1 MDNLGYRNWGNTSSS
16 YNDSMDS
23 PVDKYFNKKY
33 DNSSKNKNK
42 QQQQPQQQSILTD
55 SYDYDTSNDFIESPV
70 AVASKKDHR
79 NMYNTTATSSYRRS
93 NNNTDYGNNKNST
106 DTSGGSRYGASTRR
120 VSVDDRAREILER
133 SKQVKLGDSYEDD
146 KSRLKSY
153 EDTLAEFRLGGY
165 IPTESIVQH
174 DDDDDDGGG
183 GVESNGKDVKRRLT
197 TYSTASSPDNHHY
210 RRPEDSPL
218 ESPFGITDSFEISAS
233 DFEVGAIA
241 AKIQERKSKDKLNDR
256 RQRRSFDY
264 SKGDESH
271 DYNSDNNNNLS
282 VSSSIHHHLKE
293 TSSPDISRT
302 AVIGRRNSNNSSTLL
317 IDDRYDANNSNNNNN
332 KNLIHNNNNKMQ
344 FSTALSSIHKNNTI
358 DNDDDNNDRALH
370 DYNGVRRFGSAERSD
385 DEIYKMLNVTT
396 GTQDSMKFG
405 MNNETSNT
413 LDSNILTETALSAVG
428 GKTKKRSDSQRHP
441 SLGEISDVT
450 QRSSS
455 PTMNNHQNDG
465 IINVATG
472 HHHLGGVV
480 GKSDDKYKFNRY
492 GDNDDDDD
500 DDDDDDA
507 YENEHDHDVI
517 NKMKKNK
524 SAQYLNDDNDDK
536 NNEDEDDKYSGDS
549 NHAYSPPINHHDK
562 NNHHEDDDHDDEDE
576 YSLDGFETNSPDGK
590 NNVAT
595 TTTTTIILST
605 TKRNHHRDDDDD
617 VNDNQQQQQQQPIDP
632 FDEIRQRWYNAESS
646 DFLQRLTSRVDNN
659 DNIDDNNND
668 ISFQIQNKT
677 GADSSEKRKDVDL
690 KIFNNNDH
698 NDSKH
703 HDNSPSNHSSEAGT
717 KQSNHHTSLTLAKD
731 DDDDENDSTLPNS
744 IISNT
749 SKQMKNSEGM
759 LYCTYR
765 IGRYMDE
772 CIYLCIYLF
781 IIYLSYT
788 LIYFTICTIKV
799 SFSPILMS
807 HLM

>member
-16 YNDSMDS
+16 YNDSIDS

-42 QQQQPQQQSILTD
+42 QQQPQQQSILTD

-79 NMYNTTATSSYRRS
+79 NTYNTTATSSNRS

-106 DTSGGSRYGASTRR
+106 DNNSGSRYGSSTRR

-133 SKQVKLGDSYEDD
+133 SKQMKLGDSYEDD

-165 IPTESIVQH
+165 IPTESIEQH
-174 DDDDDDGGG
+174 DDDDDDDDDNGG
-183 GVESNGKDVKRRLT
+183 GVESNGKDVKGRLI

-256 RQRRSFDY
+256 RRRMSFDY
-264 SKGDESH
+264 SKGDDSH
-271 DYNSDNNNNLS
+271 DNTNNDLS
-282 VSSSIHHHLKE
+282 VSSSIHHHLKA

-302 AVIGRRNSNNSSTLL
+302 AVIGRRNSNNSNTLL
-317 IDDRYDANNSNNNNN
+317 IDDRYDANNNNNNN
-332 KNLIHNNNNKMQ
+332 SNSNNLIHNNNHNSNKMQ

-358 DNDDDNNDRALH
+358 DDNDDYVDRALH

-385 DEIYKMLNVTT
+385 DEIYRMLNVTT

-428 GKTKKRSDSQRHP
+428 GKNLNTKKRSDSQRHP

-455 PTMNNHQNDG
+455 PT
-465 IINVATG
+465 NVVTG
-472 HHHLGGVV
+472 HHLNVV

-492 GDNDDDDD
+492 GDDDDDD
-500 DDDDDDA
+500 DDHDDH
-507 YENEHDHDVI
+507 EHDVDS
-517 NKMKKNK
+517 KMKKNI
-524 SAQYLNDDNDDK
+524 SEQHLNDDNDDK
-536 NNEDEDDKYSGDS
+536 NNEDEDDRYSGDS

-562 NNHHEDDDHDDEDE
+562 VGQHEDDDRDDEDE

-590 NNVAT
+590 NHVVT
-595 TTTTTIILST
+595 SSTIHST
-605 TKRNHHRDDDDD
+605 TNRQHHRDD
-617 VNDNQQQQQQQPIDP
+617 VIDNQQQQQQLPLQQQSIDP

-646 DFLQRLTSRVDNN
+646 DFLQRLTTRVDKN
-659 DNIDDNNND
+659 DNIDDNNNND

-677 GADSSEKRKDVDL
+677 DADSFERKKDADL
-690 KIFNNNDH
+690 KNFNNNDH
-698 NDSKH
+698 DHDDNKH
-703 HDNSPSNHSSEAGT
+703 HCDNSPSNHSSEAGS
-717 KQSNHHTSLTLAKD
+717 KQSNHHTSLTLAK

-749 SKQMKNSEGM
+749 SRQMKNGEGM
-759 LYCTYR
+759 LYCTYCC
-765 IGRYMDE
+765 MLAVCFD
-772 CIYLCIYLF
+772 C
-781 IIYLSYT
+781 
-788 LIYFTICTIKV
+788 
-799 SFSPILMS
+799 
-807 HLM
+807 